1 MFVLIEVFE
10 ALSLDI
16 ARLWLSMALITFA
29 MVCYS
34 DLKEKKID
42 GRRNSLMN
50 GAGLMA
56 TIPLGL
62 GFSYLIHIFIVLI
75 FNKVFNKLN
84 KVKNVTFFAKGDQ
97 SLLLWTLPG
106 LILLGVT
113 APWVFMVVLAILL
126 VGISFIQAKFNE
138 PLGKKIP
145 GALIMAVA
153 FLITI
158 GFFV

>member
-1 MFVLIEVFE
+1 MIEVFE
-10 ALSLDI
+10 VLSLDI
-16 ARLWLSMALITFA
+16 TRLWLSMALITFA

-34 DLKEKKID
+34 DFKEKKID

-62 GFSYLIHIFIVLI
+62 GFVYLLHIFVVLI

-84 KVKNVTFFAKGDQ
+84 KARNVTFFAKGDQ
-97 SLLLWTLPG
+97 SLLLWVLPG

-126 VGISFIQAKFNE
+126 VGIFIIQAKFNE
-138 PLGKKIP
+138 VLGKKIP
-145 GALIMAVA
+145 GALIMAIA

-158 GFFV
+158 GFFI